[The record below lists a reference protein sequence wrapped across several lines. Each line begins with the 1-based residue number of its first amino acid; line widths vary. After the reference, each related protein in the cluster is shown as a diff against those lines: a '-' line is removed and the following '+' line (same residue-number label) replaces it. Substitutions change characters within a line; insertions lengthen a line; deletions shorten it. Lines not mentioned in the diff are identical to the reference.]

1 MLDLLLGYGIS
12 YSDYYTGWNTT
23 TGADGKPADY
33 INYTT
38 SILTGGATTCILP
51 PLGGR
56 SATIGGSDL
65 KIVVDWMGMLA
76 LLGGDGAITANP
88 KSISIGKSILGWP
101 LGPPAGTSTD
111 FIFGEKNGINYG
123 RARDTTITRKKS
135 PTFEIKTIKSQNS
148 NLDAPLFSPGHKAL
162 IGLPYLAI
170 IALYTT
176 SRALVLFGSAN
187 STIIQ
192 HANISLANLTPRLQ
206 STWIATMLAY
216 ERLMAVEK
224 QLKDIKHVLK
234 SHVGAAAEGTQN
246 FAERM
251 VALTQNTLISQQLTA
266 RITAEQDKARAF
278 LADSKDIADD
288 NIIKASSFLK
298 NVSSLLEAPTQDVI
312 VSNQNLVSYYNSLTF
327 STAAKIELQAT
338 KWNGPGETSQS
349 TIKLTPT
356 HINAI
361 SIAGKNEVASLKIGP
376 SGDNGGKVEIKVPN
390 NDKSRVSIGLAGKNL
405 SGIEISNK
413 ILRIEGGTVNDKNS
427 LIELSDKNLII
438 RCGPALT
445 GPQILLEN
453 DKVTITAGNQ
463 TLGTG
468 PKFVMTKDS
477 IELTVG
483 AITEESSLKIS
494 PKGIDIEC
502 GLFTSTNW
510 NSKGITQSVA
520 ENRLQM
526 TMVKLEE
533 KVAMLQ
539 AKVDAVTKLES
550 VLSNLD
556 TAAIEKLKSALRN
569 FL

>member
-187 STIIQ
+187 STIIL
-192 HANISLANLTPRLQ
+192 HTNISLANLTPRLQ

-224 QLKDIKHVLK
+224 QLKDIKDVLK

-266 RITAEQDKARAF
+266 RITAEQDKARVF
-278 LADSKDIADD
+278 LADSKDIAND

-298 NVSSLLEAPTQDVI
+298 NVSSLLGPPTEDVI

-413 ILRIEGGTVNDKNS
+413 ILRIEGGTDNNKNPI
-427 LIELSDKNLII
+427 IELSDKNLTL
-438 RCGPALT
+438 RCGDIVT
-445 GPQILLEN
+445 GPNVIIDN
-453 DKVTITAGNQ
+453 DKMTITTGDQ
-463 TLGTG
+463 IFDTG
-468 PKFVMTKDS
+468 PKFVMTNDS

-483 AITEESSLKIS
+483 APGAQSSLTIKAG
-494 PKGIDIEC
+494 GIEIKS
-502 GLFTSTNW
+502 GATASTKW
-510 NSKGITQSVA
+510 SASGIKMEAA
-520 ENRLQM
+520 ENKIEISLA
-526 TMVKLEE
+526 KLEKQAIMLE
-533 KVAMLQ
+533 KNIE
-539 AKVDAVTKLES
+539 AVTKIKS
-550 VLSNLD
+550 VLSKLD
-556 TAAIEKLKSALRN
+556 VSAIEQTNAALRTLN
-569 FL
+569 

>member
-187 STIIQ
+187 STIIL
-192 HANISLANLTPRLQ
+192 HTNISLANLTPRLQ

-224 QLKDIKHVLK
+224 KLKDIAKILNQHTE
-234 SHVGAAAEGTQN
+234 AAEN
-246 FAERM
+246 IAEAQINRLM
-251 VALTQNTLISQQLTA
+251 ELPKNTLISATLQTRINYDKLSVNDSLKGSKTNFTADLT
-266 RITAEQDKARAF
+266 KAV
-278 LADSKDIADD
+278 D
-288 NIIKASSFLK
+288 FLK
-298 NVSSLLEAPTQDVI
+298 NITTLTTLGNEPENELAT
-312 VSNQNLVSYYNSLTF
+312 SNANLVSYYNALTY
-327 STAAKIELQAT
+327 STIEKIELQAT
-338 KWNGPGETSQS
+338 DFNKSQ
-349 TIKLTPT
+349 TTLQLTPRK
-356 HINAI
+356 IDAN
-361 SIAGKNEVASLKIGP
+361 SGEVSLKIGEIDGSP
-376 SGDNGGKVEIKVPN
+376 GNVEIKVQSD
-390 NDKSRVSIGLAGKNL
+390 NDKANIYLGFAGKSFSHINITNNKL
-405 SGIEISNK
+405 LIESGKDNK
-413 ILRIEGGTVNDKNS
+413 KNPI
-427 LIELSDKNLII
+427 IELSEGMLMI
-438 RCGPALT
+438 RCGPAET
-445 GPQILLEN
+445 GPKILFNN
-453 DKVTITAGNQ
+453 DQVMITAGNR
-463 TLGTG
+463 LARTG
-468 PKFVMTKDS
+468 PKFVMTNDG
-477 IELTVG
+477 IELAVG
-483 AITEESSLKIS
+483 AGPAQSALKIS
-494 PKGIDIEC
+494 SDGIEIKSGATASTKWSATGIKIEA
-502 GLFTSTNW
+502 
-510 NSKGITQSVA
+510 A
-520 ENRLQM
+520 ENKIEIGLAKIQENAVM
-526 TMVKLEE
+526 AE
-533 KVAMLQ
+533 KNTQ
-539 AKVDAVTKLES
+539 AI
-550 VLSNLD
+550 N
-556 TAAIEKLKSALRN
+556 ILKSTLENLEADLKN
-569 FL
+569 IKAGLANNA